1 MAEDPS
7 SFISKRKE
15 QMKKKASFDWN
26 DVVRLIV
33 VLKDGRRIT
42 MGEKSVKDIVRALYI
57 AAIHRY

>member
-26 DVVRLIV
+26 DVVKLIA
-33 VLKDGRRIT
+33 VLKDGHRIT
-42 MGEKSVKDIVRALYI
+42 MGKKSVKGIVRALYI